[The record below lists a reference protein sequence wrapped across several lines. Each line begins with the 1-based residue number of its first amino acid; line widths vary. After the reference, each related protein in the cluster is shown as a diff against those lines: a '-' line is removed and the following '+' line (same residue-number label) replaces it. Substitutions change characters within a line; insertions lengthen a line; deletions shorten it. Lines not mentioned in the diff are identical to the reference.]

1 VGFRVVY
8 PEHCPV
14 DWDLPGPGVGYA
26 VFGQESG
33 LMVARGMVRGLAG

>member
-1 VGFRVVY
+1 MVFRVGY

-14 DWDLPGPGVGYA
+14 DWDLPGPGYA